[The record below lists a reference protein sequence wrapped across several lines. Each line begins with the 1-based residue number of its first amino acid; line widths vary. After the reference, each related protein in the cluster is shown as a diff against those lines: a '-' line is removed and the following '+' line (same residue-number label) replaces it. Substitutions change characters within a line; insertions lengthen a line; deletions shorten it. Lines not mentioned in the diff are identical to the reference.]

1 MNEYENPEIYQRT
14 IPVSRPRRKFR
25 FRIKPLPHDKPLI
38 NIVLFIL
45 TIFSTYITAGA
56 WYSFATITILL
67 SHEMGHYLMCR
78 KYGVPATLPFFI
90 PFPKLNPF
98 GTMGAVIQ
106 MRGAIP
112 NRRALFDIAAAG
124 PLASFFLSI
133 PAIYFGMAMSHVVP
147 VQSSYGGMLELGDSL
162 LFKGISFLVVGHLAD
177 NVTLVLHP
185 LSYAGWVGLFV
196 TALNLL
202 PIGQLDGGHVI
213 YSIFGRDAQKVGYIF
228 LVALGVL
235 TIIYPGWG
243 LLFVLLLFF
252 GRRHP
257 APIDDYTP
265 LDRKRRLL
273 GIFILLIFITCFTP
287 IPFKF

>member
-1 MNEYENPEIYQRT
+1 
-14 IPVSRPRRKFR
+14 
-25 FRIKPLPHDKPLI
+25 
-38 NIVLFIL
+38 
-45 TIFSTYITAGA
+45 
-56 WYSFATITILL
+56 
-67 SHEMGHYLMCR
+67 MCR
-78 KYGVPATLPFFI
+78 KYRVPATLPFFI

-106 MRGAIP
+106 MRGPIP
-112 NRRALFDIAAAG
+112 NKRALFDIAAAG

-133 PAIYFGMAMSHVVP
+133 PAIYFGMRMSHVVP
-147 VQSSYGGMLELGDSL
+147 IQSSYGGMLELGDSL
-162 LFKGISFLVVGHLAD
+162 LFKGISFLAVGHLAD
-177 NVTLVLHP
+177 DVTLVLHP

-213 YSIFGRDAQKVGYIF
+213 YSIFGRDAQKVSYIF